1 MGLDLILPSLIR
13 DAKAW
18 VKQQRRRHR
27 RSACHVSDKD
37 RRKLSVHFDAF
48 ALEAARFKRVSII
61 ENPSFMETIK
71 ERGIRLPYDFSKNR
85 GICFQDTV
93 LTSETY
99 RPPQGKRLALL
110 FHQLVHVVQYQVL
123 GLDRYIEEY
132 LEGWIHGG
140 FEYHLIPLERQAYDL
155 QAKFECKSQQLFSV
169 RTQVERALAS
179 L

>member
-27 RSACHVSDKD
+27 RSAAYVSDKD
-37 RRKLSVHFDAF
+37 RRKLSIHFDAY
-48 ALEAARFKRVSII
+48 ALEHARFKRVPII
-61 ENPSFMETIK
+61 ENPDFMEAIK
-71 ERGIRLPYDFSKNR
+71 GRGIRLPYDFSKNR

-123 GLDRYIEEY
+123 GLDRYVEAY
-132 LEGWIHGG
+132 LEGWISGG
-140 FEYHLIPLERQAYDL
+140 FEYHRIPLEQHAYEL
-155 QAKFECKSQQLFSV
+155 QSKFECESQQLFSV
-169 RTQVERALAS
+169 RTLVERAVARL
-179 L
+179 